1 MAKPLSHRVG
11 QVKALAL
18 SATAKNSGILFAGN
32 FLNALLAMV
41 VVIFVSRA
49 LGPANFGVLAVY
61 NAVNTTIIGLTN
73 LGLDTAAIKL
83 ISTYLDTNRRH
94 AAVLMKSIF
103 WIEMACGVAVIIA
116 GLLFSEAV
124 AQALGGSQLT
134 FPVQLAFLASAFG
147 SAAAFIGPFFVAYQ
161 RFTANALVGLIGGV
175 LRLLLILVLVATVG
189 LNLNNVLWTY
199 TLVPIAFFFAGLALT
214 PKDWRTKTTRAEDKA
229 AWNEVYHFSKW
240 ILLSYIATVLTGRL
254 DVFLLSRFQGATQ
267 VGLYAAAIQL
277 CSVMPILIGAIST
290 VLLPQVS
297 RYTHRWQFKSYIK
310 KVSFGALVAC
320 LVLLPVI
327 IFGQEIIQLIFG
339 AKYNG
344 SFTAFKI
351 MFTGYLIA
359 LFANPLSLVLY
370 GLNKPAK
377 LTIVNYVQLGVSF
390 VLNIS
395 LIPMLGINGAAV
407 AFLVVNAVGGIGSV
421 WLALR
426 IVRTVPE

>member
-1 MAKPLSHRVG
+1 
-11 QVKALAL
+11 
-18 SATAKNSGILFAGN
+18 
-32 FLNALLAMV
+32 
-41 VVIFVSRA
+41 
-49 LGPANFGVLAVY
+49 
-61 NAVNTTIIGLTN
+61 
-73 LGLDTAAIKL
+73 
-83 ISTYLDTNRRH
+83 
-94 AAVLMKSIF
+94 
-103 WIEMACGVAVIIA
+103 
-116 GLLFSEAV
+116 
-124 AQALGGSQLT
+124 
-134 FPVQLAFLASAFG
+134 
-147 SAAAFIGPFFVAYQ
+147 VAYQ